1 MPLRVIGLCVLLG
14 LLFASGG
21 ANAQGAVGQG
31 ILGAWTLVS
40 VEGVRDDGTKS
51 EPFGPKPKGI
61 IIFSP
66 GGYFSLFQSRADV
79 PKIAAND
86 REKATPEEAKAV
98 IAGAIAYYGTYS
110 VNEADTALSVRLQ
123 ASTYA
128 NLVGG
133 EQKRV
138 ITSLTTD
145 ELKFT
150 NPRTPA
156 GLTLHDLLCAIA
168 FAFRRDHVAKSVD
181 GSICGGCWIPC
192 RDNAGLS
199 GIRSVR
205 RARGRY

>member
-1 MPLRVIGLCVLLG
+1 MPLRVIGLCLLLG
-14 LLFASGG
+14 FLFASGG

-110 VNEADTALSVRLQ
+110 VNEADKALSVRLQ

-133 EQKRV
+133 EQKRF

-156 GLTLHDLLCAIA
+156 GLTLHTTW
-168 FAFRRDHVAKSVD
+168 K
-181 GSICGGCWIPC
+181 
-192 RDNAGLS
+192 
-199 GIRSVR
+199 
-205 RARGRY
+205 RAQ

>member
-1 MPLRVIGLCVLLG
+1 MPLRATVLCVVLG
-14 LLFASGG
+14 FLFASGG
-21 ANAQGAVGQG
+21 ADAQGAVGQG

-79 PKIAAND
+79 PKLAASD

-98 IAGAIAYYGTYS
+98 IAAAIAYYGTYS
-110 VNEADTALSVRLQ
+110 VNEADKALSVRLE

-138 ITSLTTD
+138 ITSFTTD

-156 GLTLHDLLCAIA
+156 GLTLHTTW
-168 FAFRRDHVAKSVD
+168 K
-181 GSICGGCWIPC
+181 
-192 RDNAGLS
+192 
-199 GIRSVR
+199 
-205 RARGRY
+205 RAQ